1 MAKIRVHELAK
12 ELNLTNKAILTKLKA
27 MNIEVKSHM
36 SSLEDETVEYIR
48 LNIFGNKQKDNSSKP
63 GTSVIRRRKTN
74 RNEIPS
80 AHPET
85 RHSDAL
91 SERNLKLPH
100 RGAEQAQ
107 IDIEAKSS
115 ERVED
120 NTQDSF
126 VKQKIVY
133 SEKNSNTKKSHKEY
147 VSIDTDGRNESN
159 GSSTKQDSSFN
170 EQHKNN
176 LIEEIE
182 SIEANDNASKIDS
195 YMSEKNSDDHISDI
209 YVSDSASS
217 QNDTTKEAI
226 VTKNDELSLENK
238 NQVSDSEAKITVDD
252 LHSKNVDISTTYLE
266 KETKDKYEEHTNQNI
281 HGELDKIDSTDQQE
295 HQEND
300 DDKTTIEEN
309 SDLDQDS
316 LDQENNDLSY
326 GSDRKKKKKK
336 KQKKSEPAKI
346 IKLAIPTPPVPPP
359 PPPVQV
365 PVVPSIKKRDYAD
378 KTSVVRVV
386 SSEKDKGV
394 PQRERAGYDKNR
406 TFNEKD
412 RPTISD
418 RERIPSDRDKS
429 SLTRDNRG
437 EHKVS
442 ERTFR
447 PKGTTSFD
455 RERTTSEKDRVVTN
469 NREQR
474 LPFDKEKSTHSPS
487 GKFGNKIETSFAKP
501 RSIKK
506 DVAIDI
512 PFIPIEPLDK
522 DDIKSKRKK
531 DKDKVKKKKWADEE
545 DLSDSLKLG
554 QKKRK
559 SVVEGKDLYEQEFA
573 AKKLRKKDSKN
584 KQRPKVQQKTQI
596 TVPKAIKRRIKI
608 DDTIELSELAKRMS
622 IKANEMIQKLM
633 GMGVM
638 VTVNQTI
645 DFDTAALVAAE
656 FDYEVERAAVAED
669 MLSHANEEDAPENL
683 IPRPPVVTIMG
694 HVDHGKTSLLD
705 VIRKS
710 KITTGEAGG
719 ITQHIG
725 AYSVQTPKGGIVTF
739 LDTPGHAAFTSMR
752 SRGAKVTDIVVLVV
766 AADDGVMPQTVEA
779 INHSKAAA
787 VPVVVAVNKMDKPN
801 ADPEKVMRELADHG
815 LLSEEWG
822 GDVIFAK
829 VSAKKKQGIDE
840 LLDLILLQAEV
851 LELKANPDR
860 LAKGHV
866 VEARLDAGRGPVATV
881 LVQQGTLKTGQPVV
895 CGLHSGKIR
904 IMTDDMGNNIES
916 AGPSTPVEIVGLSG
930 VPEAGDEFITL
941 ASEKDAKNISESR
954 MQKER
959 AKELAKKS
967 RANLEKLFA
976 NMGSDQAKQLKLII
990 KADVHGS
997 LEAINES
1004 LMKLS
1009 QEEVDVKIV
1018 HSGTGAIN
1026 ESDVSLAAVSDAII
1040 IGFNVRPTP
1049 KVREMAKEENVDMRF
1064 YDIIYNVI
1072 NDIKTALTGLMPSTF
1087 HEIIIGRAEVRDT
1100 FVIPTKGTI
1109 AGCFVQD
1116 GKVARGEKIRL
1127 LRDGVIK
1134 CDSTLSSLRRFKDD
1148 AKEVTQGYE
1157 CGIGIE
1163 RFNDIKVGDI
1173 IECYEV
1179 EERKASIENLKEST
1193 T

>member
-74 RNEIPS
+74 KNEILP
-80 AHPET
+80 ARPEAQS
-85 RHSDAL
+85 SDTV
-91 SERNLKLPH
+91 SERNANLPH
-100 RGAEQAQ
+100 SGDEQAQ
-107 IDIEAKSS
+107 IDIQTKPS
-115 ERVED
+115 ERVKENKQD
-120 NTQDSF
+120 NYI
-126 VKQKIVY
+126 KQKTVY

-147 VSIDTDGRNESN
+147 KSVDTNGN
-159 GSSTKQDSSFN
+159 GSKQDNLFD
-170 EQHKNN
+170 EQHNN
-176 LIEEIE
+176 MTEEIE
-182 SIEANDNASKIDS
+182 SIEANDSTPKIDN
-195 YMSEKNSDDHISDI
+195 YMPEKDSDDHINDI
-209 YVSDSASS
+209 HVPKSASS
-217 QNDTTKEAI
+217 KNDTIEETIAQKS
-226 VTKNDELSLENK
+226 DELNLENK
-238 NQVSDSEAKITVDD
+238 GHASESKEKIILDEF
-252 LHSKNVDISTTYLE
+252 HSKNVDMSTAFLE
-266 KETKDKYEEHTNQNI
+266 KETKEKREEYTNQNG
-281 HGELDKIDSTDQQE
+281 HGELEKIDSSEKQD

-300 DDKTTIEEN
+300 ADNTTIEEN
-309 SDLDQDS
+309 SDLEQDS

-346 IKLAIPTPPVPPP
+346 IKLAIPTPPVPT
-359 PPPVQV
+359 PPPVQAPAV
-365 PVVPSIKKRDYAD
+365 SIPPIKKRDYVD

-394 PQRERAGYDKNR
+394 QQRERTVYDKNR

-412 RPTISD
+412 RPIISD
-418 RERIPSDRDKS
+418 KERITADRDKNS
-429 SLTRDNRG
+429 FNRDNRG
-437 EHKVS
+437 ERKVS
-442 ERTFR
+442 EGTFR
-447 PKGTTSFD
+447 PKGKTSFD
-455 RERTTSEKDRVVTN
+455 RERTTSEKDRLVAN

-474 LPFDKEKSTHSPS
+474 LPFDKEKSTYSPS
-487 GKFGNKIETSFAKP
+487 GKFGNKIETSFVKP
-501 RSIKK
+501 RGSKK

-545 DLSDSLKLG
+545 DLSDSLKSG

-559 SVVEGKDLYEQEFA
+559 SVVEGKDLYEQEVS

-656 FDYEVERAAVAED
+656 FDYEVEKAAVAED
-669 MLSHANEEDAPENL
+669 MLSHANEADAPENL

-866 VEARLDAGRGPVATV
+866 VEARLDAGRGPIATV

-904 IMTDDMGNNIES
+904 IMTDDMGNNIDS

-930 VPEAGDEFITL
+930 VPEAGDEFIAL

-1100 FVIPTKGTI
+1100 FVIPAKGTI

-1163 RFNDIKVGDI
+1163 KFNDIKVGDI

-1179 EERKASIENLKEST
+1179 EERKASIESLKEST